1 MELWRSAANPWGQEV
16 LIGISWNLMW
26 AAVIAGVAFTAAH
39 AVWAKWLA
47 PAETSGTGEGSS
59 VAGLPAQIL
68 RHALS
73 ERVFHWGMSAA
84 MLVLLVTAFLPIM
97 GIQFAW
103 VTIHWIAGLVLTATI
118 VYHIIHATF
127 WQDFWAMWVNKAD
140 IKAGMTELSH
150 MVGRNGTEVPKAAKY
165 PIDHKM
171 FHHGAAVS
179 GLIAIVTG
187 IFMMLRIDTWLG
199 AANPYLLDITD
210 SSWGVVYVVHG
221 ISGVALFALI
231 ITHIYFAIRPD
242 KWWITKSMIYGFIG
256 RDKFVE
262 NFVPARWVIPGVA
275 PQEEELV
282 PAGVGAP
289 IGGSDAVA
297 AAASGGDVAANGGDA
312 AAGGDDTPARGSDTP
327 ARGSDAPAGGSDAPA
342 DAPAR
347 GSDTPASGGGASG
360 ESPSDSSGERS
371 SEVGGQD

>member
-1 MELWRSAANPWGQEV
+1 MELWRRAANPWGQEV
-16 LIGISWNLMW
+16 LIGISWDLMW
-26 AAVIAGVAFTAAH
+26 AAVFAGLAFTLAH

-47 PAETSGTGEGSS
+47 PAASTDTGGGSS

-73 ERVFHWGMSAA
+73 ERVFHWAMSAA
-84 MLVLLVTAFLPIM
+84 MLVLLVTAFAPVM

-179 GLIAIVTG
+179 GLTAIVTG

-210 SSWGVVYVVHG
+210 STWGVVYVVHG

-256 RDKFVE
+256 KDKYVE
-262 NFVPARWVIPGVA
+262 NFDPSRWVIDGAAA
-275 PQEEELV
+275 PEEEVV

-289 IGGSDAVA
+289 AVSGEAATMGGEEGGGGSLAV
-297 AAASGGDVAANGGDA
+297 NGGGMAD
-312 AAGGDDTPARGSDTP
+312 GGGATSD
-327 ARGSDAPAGGSDAPA
+327 GE
-342 DAPAR
+342 
-347 GSDTPASGGGASG
+347 ASGGGMAGES
-360 ESPSDSSGERS
+360 ESPSDSSEERPS
-371 SEVGGQD
+371 DFGGQD

>member
-1 MELWRSAANPWGQEV
+1 VELWRRAANPWGQDV
-16 LIGISWNLMW
+16 LIGISWDLMW
-26 AAVIAGVAFTAAH
+26 AAVFAGLAFTLAH

-47 PAETSGTGEGSS
+47 PAASTDAGGGSS

-73 ERVFHWGMSAA
+73 ERVFHWVMSAA
-84 MLVLLVTAFLPIM
+84 MLVLLITAFAPII

-103 VTIHWIAGLVLTATI
+103 VTIHWIAGLILTATI
-118 VYHIIHATF
+118 VYHIIHAVF

-140 IKAGMTELSH
+140 IEAGLTELSH

-171 FHHGAAVS
+171 FHHGASVS
-179 GLIAIVTG
+179 GLTAIVTG

-210 SSWGVVYVVHG
+210 STWGVVYVVHG
-221 ISGVALFALI
+221 ISGVALFGLI

-256 RDKFVE
+256 QDKYVE
-262 NFVPARWVIPGVA
+262 NFDPNRWAIPGAA
-275 PQEEELV
+275 PQEERV
-282 PAGVGAP
+282 PAGVGASL
-289 IGGSDAVA
+289 GSDDAVVGSSDA
-297 AAASGGDVAANGGDA
+297 AVGSGDVESGSNDTAAGGGDLAVGGGDATASGGDA
-312 AAGGDDTPARGSDTP
+312 AAGG
-327 ARGSDAPAGGSDAPA
+327 
-342 DAPAR
+342 
-347 GSDTPASGGGASG
+347 GGAAATG
-360 ESPSDSSGERS
+360 ESPSDSDDGRA
-371 SEVGGQD
+371 SEVEGLD

>member
-1 MELWRSAANPWGQEV
+1 MELWRRAANPWGQDV
-16 LIGISWNLMW
+16 LIGISWDLMW
-26 AAVIAGVAFTAAH
+26 AAVFAGLAFTLAH

-47 PAETSGTGEGSS
+47 PAASTDASGGSS

-84 MLVLLVTAFLPIM
+84 MLVLLVTAFAPVM

-103 VTIHWIAGLVLTATI
+103 VTIHWIAGLVLTVTI

-127 WQDFWAMWVNKAD
+127 WQDFWAMWINKAD

-199 AANPYLLDITD
+199 AANPYLFDITD
-210 SSWGVVYVVHG
+210 STWGVVYVVHG
-221 ISGVALFALI
+221 ISGVVLFGMI

-256 RDKFVE
+256 QDKYVE
-262 NFVPARWVIPGVA
+262 NFDPNRWAIPGAA
-275 PQEEELV
+275 PREERV
-282 PAGVGAP
+282 TAGVGASE
-289 IGGSDAVA
+289 GGGD
-297 AAASGGDVAANGGDA
+297 AAASGGDAGAGGGDA
-312 AAGGDDTPARGSDTP
+312 AADGGG
-327 ARGSDAPAGGSDAPA
+327 

-347 GSDTPASGGGASG
+347 GGGTSGGA
-360 ESPSDSSGERS
+360 PSDSSGERS
-371 SEVGGQD
+371 SEVGGKD

>member
-1 MELWRSAANPWGQEV
+1 
-16 LIGISWNLMW
+16 
-26 AAVIAGVAFTAAH
+26 
-39 AVWAKWLA
+39 
-47 PAETSGTGEGSS
+47 
-59 VAGLPAQIL
+59 
-68 RHALS
+68 
-73 ERVFHWGMSAA
+73 
-84 MLVLLVTAFLPIM
+84 M

-118 VYHIIHATF
+118 VYHIVHSVF

-140 IKAGMTELSH
+140 IEAGLVELSH

-179 GLIAIVTG
+179 GLTAIVTG

-199 AANPYLLDITD
+199 AANPYLLGITD
-210 SSWGVVYVVHG
+210 STWGVVYVVHG

-256 RDKFVE
+256 KDKYVE
-262 NFVPARWVIPGVA
+262 NFDPSRWVIDGAAA
-275 PQEEELV
+275 PEEELV

-289 IGGSDAVA
+289 AVSGEAASVGGEAVGSDDVA
-297 AAASGGDVAANGGDA
+297 TDGGDLADGGGAASDGE
-312 AAGGDDTPARGSDTP
+312 
-327 ARGSDAPAGGSDAPA
+327 
-342 DAPAR
+342 
-347 GSDTPASGGGASG
+347 ASGGGMAGES
-360 ESPSDSSGERS
+360 ESPSDSSEERPS
-371 SEVGGQD
+371 DFGGQD